1 MKKLRPYRQVDENG
15 QVLPDEKKKEHKVN
29 EFKIRKLKN
38 ELKETLNMRRQLV
51 RENQVTQLELDKE
64 DLLGKKDTNY
74 KDLSKAERKKL
85 KQEKRN
91 KKAKYTITSKDK
103 KRKSE
108 DIQPDE
114 TPENLDKKRRRLH

>member
-1 MKKLRPYRQVDENG
+1 
-15 QVLPDEKKKEHKVN
+15 
-29 EFKIRKLKN
+29 
-38 ELKETLNMRRQLV
+38 MRRELV
-51 RENQVTQLELDKE
+51 RENQVTQLEIDKE
-64 DLLGKKDTNY
+64 ELLGKKDTNY
-74 KDLSKAERKKL
+74 KDLSKAERKKQ

-114 TPENLDKKRRRLH
+114 TPENLDKKRRRLHQQY